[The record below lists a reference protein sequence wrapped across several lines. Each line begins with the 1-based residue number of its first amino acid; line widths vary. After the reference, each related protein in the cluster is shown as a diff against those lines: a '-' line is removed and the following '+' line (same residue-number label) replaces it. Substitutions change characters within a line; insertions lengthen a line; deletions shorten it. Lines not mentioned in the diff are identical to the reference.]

1 MTRPNVDGLNRHDGD
16 VDIFKDIKMPRG
28 LCHIS
33 EVVAVI
39 NDAVDKAY
47 AEREDSVVQ
56 DNNPDPNMTE
66 VNDG

>member
-1 MTRPNVDGLNRHDGD
+1 MTKDLNRHDGD
-16 VDIFKDIKMPRG
+16 IFKDIKLPRG
-28 LCHIS
+28 LSHVS

-39 NDAVDKAY
+39 KDAVDKAY
-47 AEREDSVVQ
+47 AQREDSVVQ